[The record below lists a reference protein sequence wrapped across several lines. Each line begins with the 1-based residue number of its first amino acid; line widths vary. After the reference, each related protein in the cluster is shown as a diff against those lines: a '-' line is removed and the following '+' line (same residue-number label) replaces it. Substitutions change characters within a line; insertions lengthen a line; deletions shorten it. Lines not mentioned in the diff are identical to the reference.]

1 MIDFLVCDTE
11 TDAMEN
17 VHDACF
23 NYCFQKNYDV
33 EVYGFNDVSEAD
45 DYITKQSMKLACML
59 ACGSPV
65 DELIGSIREQNPSN
79 YVVLIAHN
87 ITEIVKY
94 TTPVVRPAG
103 CLIKPVKAEDV
114 HNVIDSIAADLKEN
128 EDRDQGIFQF
138 KIRSREYYVDC
149 SQIIMFEAVSKKI
162 VLYTAVQEYEFYDSI
177 TNIMNQLPESFFRCQ
192 KSYIVNLA
200 MVRQV
205 DYKEMLISLEDN
217 LCAGLSRNVKNEFA
231 HRMEKYKKG

>member
-1 MIDFLVCDTE
+1 MRVSTIAFK
-11 TDAMEN
+11 
-17 VHDACF
+17 
-23 NYCFQKNYDV
+23 KNYDV

-59 ACGSPV
+59 ACGTPV

-217 LCAGLSRNVKNEFA
+217 LCASLSRNVKNEFA
-231 HRMEKYKKG
+231 HSMEKYKKG